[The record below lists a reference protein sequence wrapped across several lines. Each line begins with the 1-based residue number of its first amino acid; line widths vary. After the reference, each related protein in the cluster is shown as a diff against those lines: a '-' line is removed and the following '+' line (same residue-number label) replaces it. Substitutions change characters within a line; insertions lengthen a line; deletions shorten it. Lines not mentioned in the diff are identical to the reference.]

1 MTTSPGAPT
10 VHHPA
15 TVAEAV
21 ALMAAGA
28 VPLAGAT
35 WVMRGPALAPAHVAL
50 TRLAELRGIAGGSGN
65 GRGGT
70 GVSGTVVVGALTTH
84 AELAAWDAPAALA
97 ALRTAAAESAFPQ
110 VRNIATVGGNIGAVG
125 FAEADL
131 VPALLALGARVR
143 RAGPDGTSTVEL
155 AEHLAARPAGT
166 LVLAVE
172 LDVPAEWRSGSARL
186 TVRGGGEYAIA
197 SVALAVERD
206 AGGTV
211 TAARAAVGSVE
222 PVARRCAAA
231 EAALLGSAL
240 TADSAR
246 AAGAAAAAELTARDG
261 LDAPG
266 WYRAAVLPVLFERA
280 AARATAEETR

>member
-1 MTTSPGAPT
+1 MTTSPGAQT

-21 ALMAAGA
+21 GLLAGGA

-35 WVMRGPALAPAHVAL
+35 WVMRGPTLAPEHVAL
-50 TRLAELRGIAGGSGN
+50 AGLGELRGIAGGSGN

-70 GVSGTVVVGALTTH
+70 VVVGALTTH
-84 AELAAWDAPAALA
+84 AELAGWDAPAALA

-110 VRNIATVGGNIGAVG
+110 VRNVATVGGNIGAVG

-143 RAGPDGTSTVEL
+143 RAGADGTATVEL

-166 LVLAVE
+166 VVLAVE
-172 LDVPAEWRSGSARL
+172 LDVPAGWRSGFARL

-222 PVARRCAAA
+222 PVARRCPAA
-231 EAALLGSAL
+231 EAALVGTVL
-240 TADSAR
+240 TADTAR
-246 AAGAAAAAELTARDG
+246 AAGEAAAAELTARDG

-266 WYRAAVLPVLFERA
+266 WYRAAVLPALFERA